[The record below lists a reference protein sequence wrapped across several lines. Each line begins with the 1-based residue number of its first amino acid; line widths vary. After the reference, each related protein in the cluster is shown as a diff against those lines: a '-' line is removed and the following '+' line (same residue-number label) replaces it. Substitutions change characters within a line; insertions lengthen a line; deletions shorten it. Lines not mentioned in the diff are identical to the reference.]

1 MSDVKPSTI
10 AVYDHPSQF
19 EPLLPGMPQRL
30 GPLAG
35 DVLKASYKLQG
46 RLSPD
51 MARVLREL
59 VRAMNSYYSNRIEGQ
74 STHPQNID
82 KALRKDF
89 SAQPDTAR
97 KQRIALAHMEAEQA
111 LEDKGLVGDAALHS
125 EVLLQAHAALYG
137 RLEAP
142 DRLTDEGRPIDPGQ
156 LRNEDVAVG
165 RHHPPVHT
173 ALGAFL
179 ARADKVYE
187 QALSPEG
194 RLIAIACAHHR
205 LMWVHP
211 FLDGNGRACRLQT
224 HAALF
229 DISQGLWSVNR
240 GLARNRES
248 YYLHLAEADMGRKG
262 DLDGRGQLSESALVA
277 WCTHFLKTC
286 LDQASF
292 MEKMLDVEGLK
303 TRVATLMQVRMGT
316 HPGKGYRQEAI
327 LPLQYVMSAGPV
339 TRGEFTQMMGLD
351 ERTARKSISQL
362 LGDGLLL
369 SDSHRAP
376 LRPGLPLDALG
387 ILFPSL
393 YPEADAANI

>member
-205 LMWVHP
+205 LM
-211 FLDGNGRACRLQT
+211 
-224 HAALF
+224 
-229 DISQGLWSVNR
+229 
-240 GLARNRES
+240 
-248 YYLHLAEADMGRKG
+248 
-262 DLDGRGQLSESALVA
+262 
-277 WCTHFLKTC
+277 
-286 LDQASF
+286 
-292 MEKMLDVEGLK
+292 
-303 TRVATLMQVRMGT
+303 
-316 HPGKGYRQEAI
+316 
-327 LPLQYVMSAGPV
+327 
-339 TRGEFTQMMGLD
+339 
-351 ERTARKSISQL
+351 
-362 LGDGLLL
+362 
-369 SDSHRAP
+369 
-376 LRPGLPLDALG
+376 
-387 ILFPSL
+387 
-393 YPEADAANI
+393 